1 MTIKSFISGGA
12 VGSDTMFGM
21 LAKKKGI
28 PCFNMSFNL
37 HNCSSVGKRVVLS
50 QEQLDSRKEDMEII
64 RKVLHKKVGKNS
76 YINNLML
83 RNTFQIKSAKGNL
96 TDLVIAVGEVEVNYH
111 NVIGGTGYAICYAQ
125 YCGVPVVLLNKN
137 DLKFYFYDK
146 AVKKFVL
153 MKKGDLQNIL
163 PEKEQLVITGVGS
176 REIKEDLV
184 KPRIERLI
192 SAIQGKTIIP
202 APTEVYDLPDEE
214 VPVPMVQGTLY

>member
-21 LAKKKGI
+21 LAKEKGI

-96 TDLVIAVGEVEVNYH
+96 TDLVIAIGEVEVNYH

-153 MKKGDLQNIL
+153 MKKGDLQNLL
-163 PEKEQLVITGVGS
+163 PKEEKDLIITTIGS
-176 REIKEDLV
+176 REINEEKI
-184 KPRIERLI
+184 KPRINRLI
-192 SAIQGKTIIP
+192 ETICKLKTDI
-202 APTEVYDLPDEE
+202 YDLPDEE
-214 VPVPMVQGTLY
+214 VPVLMVQGTLY

>member
-21 LAKKKGI
+21 LAKEKGI

-153 MKKGDLQNIL
+153 MKKGDLQNLL
-163 PEKEQLVITGVGS
+163 PKEEKDLIITTIGS
-176 REIKEDLV
+176 REINEEKI
-184 KPRIERLI
+184 KPRINRLI
-192 SAIQGKTIIP
+192 ETICKLKTDI
-202 APTEVYDLPDEE
+202 YDLPDEE
-214 VPVPMVQGTLY
+214 VPVLMVQGTLY

>member
-21 LAKKKGI
+21 LAKEKGI

-153 MKKGDLQNIL
+153 MKKGDLQNLL
-163 PEKEQLVITGVGS
+163 PKEEKDLIITTIGS
-176 REIKEDLV
+176 REINEEKI
-184 KPRIERLI
+184 KPRINRLI
-192 SAIQGKTIIP
+192 ETIGKLKTDI
-202 APTEVYDLPDEE
+202 YDLPDEE

>member
-21 LAKKKGI
+21 LAKEKGI

-153 MKKGDLQNIL
+153 MKKGNLQNLL
-163 PEKEQLVITGVGS
+163 PKEEKDLIITTIGS
-176 REIKEDLV
+176 REINEEKI
-184 KPRIERLI
+184 KPRINRLI
-192 SAIQGKTIIP
+192 ETIGKLKTDI
-202 APTEVYDLPDEE
+202 YDLPDEE
-214 VPVPMVQGTLY
+214 VPVLMVQGTLY

>member
-21 LAKKKGI
+21 LAKEKGI

-153 MKKGDLQNIL
+153 MKKGDLQNLL
-163 PEKEQLVITGVGS
+163 PKEEKDLIITTIGS
-176 REIKEDLV
+176 REINEEKI
-184 KPRIERLI
+184 KPRINRLI
-192 SAIQGKTIIP
+192 ETIGKLKTDI
-202 APTEVYDLPDEE
+202 YDLPDEE
-214 VPVPMVQGTLY
+214 VPVLMVQGTLY